1 MVESNKPKTSG
12 LHVSISK
19 KMSFLLRHGAEK
31 EGVEIDSAGWIKM
44 NDILNFLNKGKQKI
58 HVSLIKE
65 IIENNDK

>member
-44 NDILNFLNKGKQKI
+44 NDILNFLNKGK
-58 HVSLIKE
+58 
-65 IIENNDK
+65 